1 MTVPWYMRT
10 DLSQYNQKKL
20 VENNN
25 ILSNILDNMSKRPRK
40 KFRKEDKDK
49 IKYKNVS
56 YRLPEDLLKRLGKHV
71 DKNNSAC
78 SLVTQILGWALDDME
93 MQS

>member
-1 MTVPWYMRT
+1 MG
-10 DLSQYNQKKL
+10 
-20 VENNN
+20 
-25 ILSNILDNMSKRPRK
+25 KRPRK
-40 KFRKEDKDK
+40 KFQKEDKAK

-56 YRLPEDLLKRLGKHV
+56 YRLPEELLRRLSKHV
-71 DKNNSAC
+71 DSKNSAC

>member
-1 MTVPWYMRT
+1 
-10 DLSQYNQKKL
+10 
-20 VENNN
+20 
-25 ILSNILDNMSKRPRK
+25 MSKRPRK
-40 KFRKEDKDK
+40 KFKKEDKDK

-56 YRLPEDLLKRLGKHV
+56 YRLPEDLLKRLSRHV
-71 DKNNSAC
+71 DKKNSAC